1 MTDFDVHSRPIK
13 AKKENEAVN
22 HPSHYNQ
29 RQFETIEEMIIVF
42 GRDAVIDFCRI
53 NAWKYKTRAPFKGKL
68 DEDLKKADWY
78 INKVKELSE
87 ENSFEKPR

>member
-1 MTDFDVHSRPIK
+1 MTYFDVQSRPTK
-13 AKKENEAVN
+13 AKEESAVN

-29 RQFETIEEMIIVF
+29 CQFEAIEEMIIVF

-68 DEDLKKADWY
+68 DDDLKKADWY

-87 ENSFEKPR
+87 ENK